1 MEGDIVERR
10 DGARLTFVKGRKTKE
25 EPEME
30 TRRLE
35 RADWTELLLKQAISI
50 ASKVKA
56 NAILVN
62 METAADIAPFSKA
75 EAKKFKV
82 IFATKREVCLEK
94 ASGLRCE
101 TILLPDVHLTRDGYL
116 KLGFLESISKG
127 LLSKGD
133 VIVCVGGQLEKG
145 YMDTIMV
152 LRVGDESE
160 IVNFTEESPFPP
172 NIQHEIFESLLT
184 LVMEMAHEG
193 REGRSIGC
201 TFVLGDHEK
210 VLQYSRQLVFNPFHG
225 HPEDVLHIS
234 KPEVRET
241 LKEFSSIDGAF
252 VIRDDGVVLAAGRYL
267 NAAYHGEPM
276 PQGLGARH
284 ASAAAITGVT
294 NSIALV
300 VSESSGRVT
309 VFRGGRIITT
319 IEKAVPPAPKSATST

>member
-1 MEGDIVERR
+1 VEGHIGKRKEGERLTIVKGKKAKAPSRERR
-10 DGARLTFVKGRKTKE
+10 LD
-25 EPEME
+25 
-30 TRRLE
+30 

-50 ASKVKA
+50 ANKVKA
-56 NAILVN
+56 DAILVN
-62 METAADIAPFSKA
+62 METVADIAPFGKTVGR
-75 EAKKFKV
+75 EFKV
-82 IFATKREVCLEK
+82 IFVTKREVCLEK
-94 ASGLRCE
+94 ASGRRCE
-101 TILLPDVHLTRDGYL
+101 TILLPDVHLTRDGYM
-116 KLGFLESISKG
+116 KLGFLEGISKG

-133 VIVCVGGQLEKG
+133 VVVCVGGQPEKG
-145 YMDTIMV
+145 YMDTIMI

-160 IVNFTEESPFPP
+160 IVSFTEEFPFPP
-172 NIQHEIFESLLT
+172 NIPHELFESLLA

-193 REGRSIGC
+193 REGRPIGC

-210 VLQYSRQLVFNPFHG
+210 VLQYSRQLVFNPFKG
-225 HPEDVLHIS
+225 HPEEALHLS

-294 NSIALV
+294 NSVALV

-309 VFRGGRIITT
+309 IFRGGRIITT
-319 IEKAVPPAPKSATST
+319 IEKAAPHAPRSAAGS